1 MLVIKKNINEVIKE
15 DENAR
20 NNILEELEKNMYAHN
35 NRIKQYENK
44 MKDLDILKMKYA
56 NLERESK
63 DAYVKQEKRIKE
75 QQQLIDELLKENQS
89 LKKTI
94 LTYQNKENSLKSIV
108 SLMVNDFGID
118 QVALACGLSTD
129 KIEEYLE
136 KK

>member
-1 MLVIKKNINEVIKE
+1 MINKNINEVIKE
-15 DENAR
+15 DESQR
-20 NNILEELEKNMYAHN
+20 NDILHELEKNMLDHN
-35 NRIKQYENK
+35 NRVKEYENQ
-44 MKDLDILKMKYA
+44 MKNLDILKMKYA

-63 DAYVKQEKRIKE
+63 ETFMKQDKKIKD
-75 QQQLIDELLKENQS
+75 QQILVDELLKENQS

-108 SLMVNDFGID
+108 TLMVDDFGID

>member
-1 MLVIKKNINEVIKE
+1 MIKKNINDLIKE
-15 DENAR
+15 DESQR
-20 NNILEELEKNMYAHN
+20 NDILHELEKNMYAHN
-35 NRIKQYENK
+35 NRVKEYENQ
-44 MKDLDILKMKYA
+44 MKNFDILKIKYA

-63 DAYVKQEKRIKE
+63 EAYMALDKKIKD
-75 QQQLIDELLKENQS
+75 QQSLIDELLKENQS

-108 SLMVNDFGID
+108 TLMVDDFGID